1 MPADCSLNKGKDGGG
16 GSGEQGWRTGESTRL
31 PYVGR
36 ARKVPSRL
44 AGQVTFKAR
53 CTWAIVQTVIFERN
67 HYLRGAKSGLGQ
79 GKCESFLPKEQAGV
93 LGFLSSPVWFELVV
107 VSLFYLKRFL
117 SGSLLFVAPKKGRT
131 CTYSKQGLY

>member
-16 GSGEQGWRTGESTRL
+16 GSGEQGWRRGESTRL

-36 ARKVPSRL
+36 
-44 AGQVTFKAR
+44 
-53 CTWAIVQTVIFERN
+53 AIVQTVIFERN

-93 LGFLSSPVWFELVV
+93 LGFLSSLVWFELVV

-131 CTYSKQGLY
+131 CTYSKQGLYLAGKTIGMVT